1 MQCPSCRTVLGRGS
15 DSCPLCDNQKLKT
28 SIEAKMNPTSP
39 EGFFQR
45 LPREFSSD
53 EEIPRS
59 GNELNRKRSTL
70 IEFPGTNRSSKPQ
83 WRQELSERVR
93 EIKERK
99 ARESNDVQGHTV
111 KLADRPSSGA
121 TLEVVTPSETAD
133 VNPIVAAALR
143 RIERARQP
151 DVPAPRRGVSGRGS
165 ATAVARAAEE
175 SFEER
180 SAPLVK
186 AEPILISVPAP
197 DTETSLPPREP
208 EPVKE
213 HKLVVVAPPLVV
225 VPPVLENVA
234 VSEVAPLTPAT
245 REPRKVIDGVVD
257 DTYLSRLEAQLL
269 PEVARHEPL
278 ERYAPVGHRLCAGV
292 LDLFIVGFLTSPF
305 AAVIELSGAN
315 WADPRVQVSMASIAV
330 LVLFLYHTASL
341 GLSGRTYGMSFFSLR
356 AVDSRTGVH
365 PTTLQSIGRAVAYI
379 VVIATAFLGLLTA
392 LFDAER
398 RTLHDMLSR
407 TVVVID

>member
-1 MQCPSCRTVLGRGS
+1 
-15 DSCPLCDNQKLKT
+15 
-28 SIEAKMNPTSP
+28 MNPTSP
-39 EGFFQR
+39 EGFFHR
-45 LPREFSSD
+45 LPREVSSNN
-53 EEIPRS
+53 EEIPRT

-99 ARESNDVQGHTV
+99 ARESNEEQGHKVEFSERT
-111 KLADRPSSGA
+111 SSGA

-151 DVPAPRRGVSGRGS
+151 EAPAPRRGVTGRGS

-180 SAPLVK
+180 PVSLVK
-186 AEPILISVPAP
+186 AEPVLVSVPAP
-197 DTETSLPPREP
+197 ETETSLPPGDV

-213 HKLVVVAPPLVV
+213 RKLVVVAPSLVV
-225 VPPVLENVA
+225 VPPVIDNVD
-234 VSEVAPLTPAT
+234 VSEAAPSLTDT
-245 REPRKVIDGVVD
+245 REPRKVIEGVVD
-257 DTYLSRLEAQLL
+257 DAYLSRLEAQLL
-269 PEVARHEPL
+269 PEVTRHEPL
-278 ERYAPVGHRLCAGV
+278 ERYAPVSHRLCAGL
-292 LDLFIVGFLTSPF
+292 LDLFIVGFLSSPF
-305 AAVIELSGAN
+305 AAVLELFGAN
-315 WADPRVQVSMASIAV
+315 WADSRVQVAIASLAV

-341 GLSGRTYGMSFFSLR
+341 GLSGRTFGMSFFSLR

-365 PTTLQSIGRAVAYI
+365 PTTLQSIGRAIAYI
-379 VVIATAFLGLLTA
+379 IVIATAFLGLLPA
-392 LFDAER
+392 LFDGER

-407 TVVVID
+407 TVVVSD

>member
-1 MQCPSCRTVLGRGS
+1 
-15 DSCPLCDNQKLKT
+15 LKT

-39 EGFFQR
+39 EGFFHR
-45 LPREFSSD
+45 LPREVSAN
-53 EEIPRS
+53 EEIPRT

-99 ARESNDVQGHTV
+99 ARESIEEQGQTV
-111 KLADRPSSGA
+111 EFAERTSSGA

-151 DVPAPRRGVSGRGS
+151 EVPAPRRGVTGRGS

-180 SAPLVK
+180 PASIVK
-186 AEPILISVPAP
+186 PEPVLISVPAP
-197 DTETSLPPREP
+197 EAETPLPPAEV

-213 HKLVVVAPPLVV
+213 RKLVVVAPSLVV
-225 VPPVLENVA
+225 VPPVIEDVP
-234 VSEVAPLTPAT
+234 VSEAAPSITAS
-245 REPRKVIDGVVD
+245 REPRKVVEGVVD
-257 DTYLSRLEAQLL
+257 DAYLSRLEEQLL

-278 ERYAPVGHRLCAGV
+278 ERYAPVGHRLFAGV
-292 LDLFIVGFLTSPF
+292 VDLFIVGFLTSPF
-305 AAVIELSGAN
+305 AAVLELSGAN
-315 WADPRVQVSMASIAV
+315 WSDTRVHVAMASIAV
-330 LVLFLYHTASL
+330 LIVFVYHTASL

-365 PTTLQSIGRAVAYI
+365 PTTLQSIGRAIAYI
-379 VVIATAFLGLLTA
+379 VVIATAFLGLLPA

>member
-1 MQCPSCRTVLGRGS
+1 MQCPSCRTVLDHGN
-15 DSCPLCDNQKLKT
+15 DSCPLCENQKSKT

-39 EGFFQR
+39 EGFFHR
-45 LPREFSSD
+45 LPREVTSND
-53 EEIPRS
+53 EIPRT

-99 ARESNDVQGHTV
+99 ARESNEGQGQTV
-111 KLADRPSSGA
+111 GFAERTSSGA
-121 TLEVVTPSETAD
+121 TLEVVIPSETAD

-151 DVPAPRRGVSGRGS
+151 EVPAPRRGVAGRGS

-175 SFEER
+175 SFEE
-180 SAPLVK
+180 SSPSLVK
-186 AEPILISVPAP
+186 AEPVLISVPAP
-197 DTETSLPPREP
+197 ETSEPPKEI

-213 HKLVVVAPPLVV
+213 RKLVAVAPSLVV
-225 VPPVLENVA
+225 VPPVAENVA
-234 VSEVAPLTPAT
+234 VSEAAPSTSAL
-245 REPRKVIDGVVD
+245 REPRKVVEGVVD
-257 DTYLSRLEAQLL
+257 DAYLSRLEEQLL
-269 PEVARHEPL
+269 PPVTQHEPL
-278 ERYAPVGHRLCAGV
+278 ELYAPVGHRLFAGV

-305 AAVIELSGAN
+305 AALMELSGAN
-315 WADPRVQVSMASIAV
+315 WSDTRVQVAMASIAV

-365 PTTLQSIGRAVAYI
+365 PTTLQSIGRAIAYI
-379 VVIATAFLGLLTA
+379 VVIATAFLGLLPA

>member
-1 MQCPSCRTVLGRGS
+1 
-15 DSCPLCDNQKLKT
+15 
-28 SIEAKMNPTSP
+28 MNPTSP
-39 EGFFQR
+39 ESFFQR
-45 LPREFSSD
+45 LPREGNSND
-53 EEIPRS
+53 EIPRT

-99 ARESNDVQGHTV
+99 ARESNEEQGQTV
-111 KLADRPSSGA
+111 GFAERTSSGA
-121 TLEVVTPSETAD
+121 ALEVVTPSEAAD

-151 DVPAPRRGVSGRGS
+151 EAPAPRRGITGRGS

-180 SAPLVK
+180 PEPLVRV
-186 AEPILISVPAP
+186 EPILISVPP
-197 DTETSLPPREP
+197 PETETSVPPKEI

-213 HKLVVVAPPLVV
+213 RKLVVVAPSLVV
-225 VPPVLENVA
+225 VPPVIEDVA
-234 VSEVAPLTPAT
+234 DSEAAPSTPAT
-245 REPRKVIDGVVD
+245 REPRKVIEGVVD
-257 DTYLSRLEAQLL
+257 DAYLLRLEEQLL
-269 PEVARHEPL
+269 PPVTQPEPL
-278 ERYAPVGHRLCAGV
+278 ERYAPVGHRLFAGV
-292 LDLFIVGFLTSPF
+292 VDLFIVGFLTSPF

-315 WADPRVQVSMASIAV
+315 WSDTRVQIAMASIAV

-356 AVDSRTGVH
+356 TVDSRTGVH
-365 PTTLQSIGRAVAYI
+365 PTTLQSIGRAIAYI